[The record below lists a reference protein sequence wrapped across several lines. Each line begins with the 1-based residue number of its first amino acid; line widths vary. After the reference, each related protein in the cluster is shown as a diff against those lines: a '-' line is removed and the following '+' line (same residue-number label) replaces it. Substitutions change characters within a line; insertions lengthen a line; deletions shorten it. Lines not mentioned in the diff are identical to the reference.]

1 GGIGTKKLML
11 TSMLVSG
18 GLAGVAGASV
28 VVGVFQADITPFT
41 SNVGFN
47 GILAALLA
55 RNVALLIPLTSLFF
69 GALQQGGLGLQI
81 YTPISQYISDV
92 LTATIIIFASA
103 RSVPR
108 ISWRRWFRSP
118 AKVSPR

>member
-1 GGIGTKKLML
+1 
-11 TSMLVSG
+11 MLVSG

-28 VVGVFQADITPFT
+28 VVGVFQADITPFS
-41 SNVGFN
+41 SNVGFD

-55 RNVALLIPLTSLFF
+55 RNIALLIPIAALFF
-69 GALQQGGLGLQI
+69 GALEQGGLGLQI

-92 LTATIIIFASA
+92 LIATIIIFASM

-108 ISWRRWFRSP
+108 VKWRRVFRIGSDVP
-118 AKVSPR
+118 AGESNAERA